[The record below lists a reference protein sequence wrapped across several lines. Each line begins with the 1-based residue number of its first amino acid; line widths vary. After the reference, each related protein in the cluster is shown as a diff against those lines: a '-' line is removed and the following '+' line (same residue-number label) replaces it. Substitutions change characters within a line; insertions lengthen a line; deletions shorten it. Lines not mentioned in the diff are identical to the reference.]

1 MQSSVLLLWM
11 QAAADQGDCK
21 VTIFSNSAEI
31 VDAEH
36 EQARQLA
43 DPKPVT
49 GTELDALV
57 DVIEARV
64 IPKITEVH
72 GAGGADAEWQR
83 IALADV
89 DNLVRAVL
97 GLHDQSPKSIL
108 KQHVES
114 GVSDEEICLD
124 LLAPAAAR
132 LGGDW
137 LSDDL
142 SFYQVTTGAAHLQSL
157 LHSLDRWHYGAVAGA
172 GCGRRVV
179 LCGAPG
185 EQHLFGLSML
195 DFFFRRDGW
204 ETISTVG
211 LAPEQVLNVL
221 RRSPCD
227 LVAFSCSCSGLLE
240 GLASV
245 IQLTRSE
252 SIKNDTNI
260 MVGGQLFS
268 DKPEL
273 VRAVGSDAGA
283 RDAAEAIRVA
293 RSLVGARHVE
303 GA

>member
-1 MQSSVLLLWM
+1 M
-11 QAAADQGDCK
+11 
-21 VTIFSNSAEI
+21 TILIDSAQV

-36 EQARQLA
+36 DQPRQLA
-43 DPKPVT
+43 DAKPVT
-49 GTELDALV
+49 GAELDALA

-64 IPKITEVH
+64 IPKITQVH
-72 GAGGADAEWQR
+72 GADAAREC
-83 IALADV
+83 IAPADV
-89 DNLVRAVL
+89 DTLVRAVL
-97 GLHDQSPKSIL
+97 GLHGKSPKSIL
-108 KQHVES
+108 KQHVDS

-124 LLAPAAAR
+124 LLAPAARR

-157 LHSLDRWHYGAVAGA
+157 LHGLDRWQYGAVAGA
-172 GCGRRVV
+172 GCGHRVV

-204 ETISTVG
+204 ETISTIG
-211 LAPEQVLNVL
+211 LPPEQVLNVL

-227 LVAFSCSCSGLLE
+227 LVAFSCSCFGLLD

-252 SIKNDTNI
+252 SIKNDTKI

-273 VRAVGSDAGA
+273 VSAVGSDASA
-283 RDAAEAIRVA
+283 RDAAEAMRVA
-293 RSLVGARHVE
+293 RSLVGIKHVG